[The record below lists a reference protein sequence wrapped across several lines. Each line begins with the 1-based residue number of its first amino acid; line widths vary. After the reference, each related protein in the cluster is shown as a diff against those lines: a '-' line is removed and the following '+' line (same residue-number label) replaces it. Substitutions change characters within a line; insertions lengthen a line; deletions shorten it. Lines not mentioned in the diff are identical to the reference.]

1 MPVFRAEFCNP
12 CFLRKSR
19 KAEQRDA
26 GVEERA
32 VALPSARAITGGG
45 VQIAFPPQLL
55 LRMC

>member
-19 KAEQRDA
+19 KTELRDA
-26 GVEERA
+26 GVEDRA
-32 VALPSARAITGGG
+32 PALPSARVITSRG

>member
-32 VALPSARAITGGG
+32 VALPSARAITSGG
-45 VQIAFPPQLL
+45 VQIASPPQLL